1 MLSYDEIVNINKQY
15 RYKVDLQTGEKK
27 LVNRQD
33 DSLEVSEEN
42 DLKYRSA
49 IYLYSCAE
57 SLANEFSGL
66 YASTAPWSNEEEKL
80 EWKKGKVLEMQ
91 KFVSSVA
98 DKGEYN
104 LKLNLGSAIAQCDYR
119 FFGDLRIDDKLST
132 VASGARSLLEYTL
145 EQKGKK
151 LEDISIE
158 SRPDLST
165 HYSWTAREKSF
176 QERLK
181 PSDSSYTQE
190 DKPKSLSPEGQAKRR
205 QFTEKLIKA
214 YVMAETDSMYDK
226 RVEKED
232 NNMRY
237 VANTIN
243 GSRTIPEVKQDLPRL
258 MRLLIAAQNISLD
271 GETDYLEE
279 IISQPAV
286 SHALSELRRDGQLDK
301 LRTIGEKKE
310 QEGKVSGGRT
320 HSETKGETHR
330 RIANRVIKEDPDAVS
345 KARAALAKRNNG
357 LVADERKAMLFS
369 VVARTQGKIPTY
381 ERDETS
387 GKYSFNAGESLTKN
401 SYDES
406 TR

>member
-1 MLSYDEIVNINKQY
+1 MLSYDEIVNINRQY
-15 RYKVDLQTGEKK
+15 RYKVDQQTGEKA
-27 LVNRQD
+27 LVERKNS
-33 DSLEVSEEN
+33 SLEVPEEN

-49 IYLYSCAE
+49 IYLYSSTE

-66 YASTAPWSNEEEKL
+66 YASIAPWSNEQEKL
-80 EWKKGKVLEMQ
+80 EWKKNKVLEMQ
-91 KFVSSVA
+91 KFLLSIV
-98 DKGEYN
+98 DKGEYILN
-104 LKLNLGSAIAQCDYR
+104 LNLGSEIAQCDDR
-119 FFGDLRIDDKLST
+119 FFHDLGIDDKLST
-132 VASGARSLLEYTL
+132 FASGARSLLEYTL

-151 LEDISIE
+151 LEDINIE
-158 SRPDLST
+158 RRPDLST
-165 HYSWTAREKSF
+165 QYSWTAREKSF
-176 QERLK
+176 QERLN

-190 DKPKSLSPEGQAKRR
+190 DKPKTLSQEGQVKRR
-205 QFTEKLIKA
+205 QFAEELIKA
-214 YVMAETDSMYDK
+214 YLMAETDSMYDK

-271 GETDYLEE
+271 GEIDYLEE

-286 SHALSELRRDGQLDK
+286 SHALYELRRAGQLDK

-310 QEGKVSGGRT
+310 QEGKVNGGRT
-320 HSETKGETHR
+320 HHETKGEIHR
-330 RIANRVIKEDPDAVS
+330 RIANRVIKEEPDAVL
-345 KARAALAKRNNG
+345 KARAALTKRNNG
-357 LVADERKAMLFS
+357 LVSDERKAMLFS

-387 GKYSFNAGESLTKN
+387 GKYRFNAGESLTKDSN
-401 SYDES
+401 EGS